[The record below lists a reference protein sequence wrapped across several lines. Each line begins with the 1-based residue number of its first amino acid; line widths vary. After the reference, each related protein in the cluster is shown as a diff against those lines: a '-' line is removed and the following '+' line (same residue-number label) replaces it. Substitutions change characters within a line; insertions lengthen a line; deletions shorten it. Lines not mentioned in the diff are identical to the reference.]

1 MIYAWASNTPDKQ
14 PLKYDMSD
22 IKKVIEGLELIE
34 TVIPSYKH
42 ARHKGITDDEAE
54 TMVNWAL
61 EQAIILLE
69 QLRRAMCGRDAK

>member
-1 MIYAWASNTPDKQ
+1 
-14 PLKYDMSD
+14 MSD

-34 TVIPSYKH
+34 TVVPSYKH

-54 TMVNWAL
+54 TVVNWAV

-69 QLRRAMCGRDAK
+69 QLRRSLFKMRRREGIERL

>member
-1 MIYAWASNTPDKQ
+1 
-14 PLKYDMSD
+14 MSD

-42 ARHKGITDDEAE
+42 ARRKGLTDDEAE
-54 TMVNWAL
+54 TVVNLAV

-69 QLRRAMCGRDAK
+69 QLIGATDE